1 MIFFLFQQGPCA
13 QNLRA
18 HLIYEFKCPG
28 CKAKY
33 IGKTD
38 RCLGLRLD
46 EHSQAETLAIGKH
59 LNECEHFHFIV
70 NLCNISIFSDLDQA
84 VIQHYY
90 HIHAAVLQNT
100 LIIDKNNNWSQL
112 CFLESLYIKR
122 RNPTLNVGIKA
133 TKELVLFR

>member
-1 MIFFLFQQGPCA
+1 MIQG
-13 QNLRA
+13 N
-18 HLIYEFKCPG
+18 
-28 CKAKY
+28 KAE
-33 IGKTD
+33 TS
-38 RCLGLRLD
+38 LRLD
-46 EHSQAETLAIGKH
+46 EHSHAETSAIGKH

-70 NLCNISIFSDLDQA
+70 NLYNISVFSDLDQA

-100 LIIDKNNNWSQL
+100 RIIDKNNNWSQL

-122 RNPTLNVGIKA
+122 RNPTFNVGIKA